1 MLTVTL
7 IERSWRPIRIT
18 HMTMREGIRGYK
30 IMKYSNKMQ
39 TIISKKQK
47 WKTQQSIIIK
57 IDRRYFLQIL
67 FTDIKGHNSPLQA
80 GR

>member
-39 TIISKKQK
+39 TIISKKQN
-47 WKTQQSIIIK
+47 WKTRQSNIIK
-57 IDRRYFLQIL
+57 IDRIHRYCLQIL
-67 FTDIKGHNSPLQA
+67 KDTILLCKLN
-80 GR
+80 

>member
-39 TIISKKQK
+39 TIISKKQN
-47 WKTQQSIIIK
+47 WKTRQSNIIK
-57 IDRRYFLQIL
+57 IDRIHREDIVYRY
-67 FTDIKGHNSPLQA
+67 
-80 GR
+80 